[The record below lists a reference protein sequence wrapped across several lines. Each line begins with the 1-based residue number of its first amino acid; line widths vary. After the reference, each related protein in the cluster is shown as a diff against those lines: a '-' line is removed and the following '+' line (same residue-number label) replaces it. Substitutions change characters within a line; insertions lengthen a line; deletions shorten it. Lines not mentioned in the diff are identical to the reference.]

1 LRLPVAQFLASRGSK
16 SSGLPTDL
24 HAARSIGVH
33 RWFHYLSRRSWVYR
47 VLWGAVTAA
56 DIESDPHMTY

>member
-1 LRLPVAQFLASRGSK
+1 V
-16 SSGLPTDL
+16 
-24 HAARSIGVH
+24 SIGVH